1 MSSISSKTLV
11 QPAIQQIEQLLEP
24 DFEPSEKL
32 IHQTRVSIKRLRARI
47 KMLRKLLGNKQYMN
61 VLVDHAKELSRYLST
76 HRDMDVMS
84 GLLDQLA
91 SEQDDQA
98 KRDVLEK
105 IKFRLIVAQEDIHFD
120 RDRVMQLA
128 AIVCEDFADAND
140 HALTDQKVE
149 KFIGKKIDRVFQKGD
164 KILTDGECEP
174 LHEWRKEVKEFLY
187 QNELLSEER
196 QPISKK
202 PLDALGKTL
211 GKVHD
216 VCVLEESIEPL
227 QDRTSPFLDADEYKL
242 YGAVVF
248 DHLDKLFEL
257 AHERHQLVMKDVN
270 NK

>member
-1 MSSISSKTLV
+1 MSAISSKTIV
-11 QPAIQQIEQLLEP
+11 QPAIQQIEQLRKP
-24 DFEPSEKL
+24 DFKPSEKL

-47 KMLRKLLGNKQYMN
+47 KMLRKLLGDKQYMS

-91 SEQDDQA
+91 EEQGDQE

-120 RDRVMQLA
+120 RDRVLQLA
-128 AIVCEDFADAND
+128 SIVCEDFASAED
-140 HALTDQKVE
+140 HSLTHSDVE
-149 KFIGKKIDRVFQKGD
+149 EFIGRKTNKVFKKGD
-164 KILTDGECEP
+164 RILTDGECEP
-174 LHEWRKEVKEFLY
+174 LHEWRKQVKEFLY
-187 QNELLSEER
+187 QNELLSEQQ
-196 QPISKK
+196 QPINKK
-202 PLDALGKTL
+202 SLDGLGKTL

-227 QDRTSPFLDADEYKL
+227 QDRTSPFLDPDEYKL

-248 DHLDKLFEL
+248 DHLGRLFEL
-257 AHERHQLVMKDVN
+257 AHERHQLVLKDISG
-270 NK
+270 K